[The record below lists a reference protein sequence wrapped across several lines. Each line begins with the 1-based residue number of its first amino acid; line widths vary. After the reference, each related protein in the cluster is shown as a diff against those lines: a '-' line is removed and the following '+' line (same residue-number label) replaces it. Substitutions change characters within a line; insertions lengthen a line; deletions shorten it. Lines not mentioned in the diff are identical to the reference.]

1 MGTTTLAP
9 PLAKHD
15 DPISSPDPS
24 ETTSKDRKPS
34 PKKRSTMNS
43 RDAAYDYSPF
53 FPVASSVDDDGKLD
67 PEGSPPPSNG
77 RHPGGRSRRGKRLVE
92 DDDDPDVGGQRKRR
106 RESNETSDPNEL
118 SSKPPRRGG
127 KRGGMTTTST
137 NDSDTGKPGDESSS
151 EQPSGGPGTVTP
163 LLDAPPPPARGN
175 GGKRGGYGGRRRGP
189 GNALSAKVDGG
200 EPEDPPMTPTTIRR
214 WGEEIMKPA
223 RARIPQA
230 RSGLNEMRKR
240 VGAILEFVGRL
251 QAEANGS
258 STPNN
263 NGGSPLPGI
272 PALFNFSFFLFVVLI
287 AVDDFV
293 EVGYEKPDLDI
304 APSVIIMQ
312 YLTKRCLEF
321 EVKFGKYPGRY
332 P

>member
-1 MGTTTLAP
+1 
-9 PLAKHD
+9 
-15 DPISSPDPS
+15 
-24 ETTSKDRKPS
+24 
-34 PKKRSTMNS
+34 
-43 RDAAYDYSPF
+43 
-53 FPVASSVDDDGKLD
+53 
-67 PEGSPPPSNG
+67 
-77 RHPGGRSRRGKRLVE
+77 
-92 DDDDPDVGGQRKRR
+92 
-106 RESNETSDPNEL
+106 
-118 SSKPPRRGG
+118 
-127 KRGGMTTTST
+127 MTTTST